1 MKLKIFLAGILTA
14 CVTTFAAETCLGGSK
29 VSTAEV
35 QKALSGILS
44 NAKVVSVS
52 DSPIQGLYEVVIQ
65 SGDRKI
71 PIYMDCNLKYLVNGE
86 IIDVN
91 KRVSLT
97 RERMQQL
104 QAQVNSEKEAKLA
117 KILGKDK
124 VEMLKKE
131 GLIELI
137 SIVDVKNL
145 PKPNVTYGNGE
156 NIVYVLT
163 DPQCPFCAKL
173 HKEIE
178 KVLSSRKDVK
188 FEMIFYPLPMH
199 NHAKGISENIECQ
212 KDNAT
217 KQNMLNKSFDN
228 VLSRNESG
236 LSALDKPCT
245 NSKSIIENNIKFAQS
260 VGINGTPTMIFPK
273 KAVAVSGAISAETLN
288 KLIDILK

>member
-1 MKLKIFLAGILTA
+1 
-14 CVTTFAAETCLGGSK
+14 
-29 VSTAEV
+29 
-35 QKALSGILS
+35 
-44 NAKVVSVS
+44 
-52 DSPIQGLYEVVIQ
+52 SPIQGLYEVVIQ
-65 SGDRKI
+65 SGDRKV

-91 KRVSLT
+91 KKVSLT
-97 RERMQQL
+97 RERFQQL
-104 QAQVNSEKEAKLA
+104 QAQVNSEKEVKLA

-145 PKPNVTYGNGE
+145 PKPNVTYGNG
-156 NIVYVLT
+156 NNVIYVLT

-173 HKEIE
+173 HKEME

-199 NHAKGISENIECQ
+199 NHAKGIAENIECQ

-217 KQNMLNKSFDN
+217 KQSMLNKSFDN

-236 LSALDKPCT
+236 LSALDKPCA

-260 VGINGTPTMIFPK
+260 IGINGTPTMIFPK
-273 KAVAVSGAISAETLN
+273 KGIAVSGAIPAETLN